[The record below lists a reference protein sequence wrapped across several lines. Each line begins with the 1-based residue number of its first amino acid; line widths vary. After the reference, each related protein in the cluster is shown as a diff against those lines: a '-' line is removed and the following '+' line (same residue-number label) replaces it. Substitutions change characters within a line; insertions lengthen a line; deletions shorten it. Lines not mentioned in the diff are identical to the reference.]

1 MGALSGARA
10 SEIADTNLR
19 PTAPARPILLVV
31 PAPRPGGAPGQ
42 AHAPV
47 PVLRAVRVARHVAAG
62 PARTSAPDRA
72 AGRPSVRPASSGAG
86 LRSARPVR
94 RSAVAA
100 SQRPAPVRLTRR
112 GRIVLGSLVIVLAAG
127 AVMAVLLLT
136 APGGALASNH
146 GQPGGGYQ
154 GMTQVVVQ
162 PGQTLWSIAAAA
174 EPRADPRLVIQQ
186 IVSAN
191 SLAESAIYAGELLW
205 VPRA

>member
-62 PARTSAPDRA
+62 PARTSAPERA

-86 LRSARPVR
+86 L